1 MIGGGGAASRTLVRC
16 LAALLAM
23 ALLWLQP
30 AAAQAFDYRLKP
42 RRIAPDVYVFAG
54 ANEDFSLD
62 NGGNILNTGVI
73 LTDAGV
79 IVINTGPSRLYG
91 EQLRRAIGRLTD
103 KPVIRVYI
111 SKLHPDHFLGDQ
123 AFRDVPIYASPRT
136 IELLGGQAEDLTDN
150 MYRLV
155 GPWMRGT
162 EPVIPNHRAKAGVE
176 RIGGHDIEVINLA
189 GHTPGDLVL
198 LDRTRGV
205 LFSGGVVFNRRA
217 PTTPH
222 ADLHAWLVE
231 LQRLSRLDFD
241 LLVPSHGPVAHDK
254 APIAQTAAYLG
265 WLDQAFEDAARQ
277 GLSMAETLYLE
288 IPGRFRRMAVMPDE
302 YQRSVS
308 HLYGGYEAPTLR
320 MAERIGGD

>member
-1 MIGGGGAASRTLVRC
+1 MRFRMACVFAH
-16 LAALLAM
+16 AALL
-23 ALLWLQP
+23 LTVLIIPQP
-30 AAAQAFDYRLKP
+30 GVAANATDYGLKP
-42 RRIAPDVYVFAG
+42 QRIAPDVYVFVG
-54 ANEDFSLD
+54 ANEDFSLA
-62 NGGNILNTGVI
+62 NGGNILNTGAIV
-73 LTDAGV
+73 TDAGV

-91 EQLRRAIGRLTD
+91 EQLRRAIGRITD

-136 IELLGGQAEDLTDN
+136 IQLLGEQAEDLTDN

-162 EPVIPNHRAKAGVE
+162 EAVIPNHEAKDGVE
-176 RIGGHDIEVINLA
+176 RIGGHDIEVLNLA

-198 LDRTRGV
+198 LDRTRRV
-205 LFSGGVVFNRRA
+205 LFSGGVVFNQRA

-222 ADLHAWLVE
+222 ADLQQWRDE
-231 LQRLSRLDFD
+231 LQRLSQLNFD

-254 APIAQTAAYLG
+254 LPIAQTADYLA
-265 WLDQAFEDAARQ
+265 WLDTSFSRAA
-277 GLSMAETLYLE
+277 GHGMGMAEVLDLAMPE
-288 IPGRFRRMAVMPDE
+288 RFRHLAVMPDE

-308 HLYGGYEAPTLR
+308 HLYGGYEERTLR
-320 MAERIGGD
+320 AAERAGGD

>member
-1 MIGGGGAASRTLVRC
+1 MRCGVLRTIMHGFYLVVLSLAWLAPASAAVSL
-16 LAALLAM
+16 
-23 ALLWLQP
+23 
-30 AAAQAFDYRLKP
+30 DYQLKA
-42 RRIAPDVYVFAG
+42 RRIAPDVYVFVG

-73 LTDAGV
+73 LTDDGA

-91 EQLRRAIGRLTD
+91 EQLRRAIAGLTD

-111 SKLHPDHFLGDQ
+111 SKLHPDHFLGNQ

-136 IELLGGQAEDLTDN
+136 IELLHDQAEDFTDN

-155 GPWMRGT
+155 GTWMRGT
-162 EPVIPNHRAKAGVE
+162 EPVIPTHQAVAGTE
-176 RIGGHDIEVINLA
+176 TIGGHEIELLILA

-198 LDRTRGV
+198 LDHSRGV
-205 LFSGGVVFNRRA
+205 LFSGGVVFNQRG

-222 ADLHAWLVE
+222 ADLHGWLDE

-254 APIAQTAAYLG
+254 KPIAETAAYIG
-265 WLDQAFEDAARQ
+265 WLDQTFERAARD
-277 GLSMAETLYLE
+277 GVSMAEALYLD
-288 IPGRFRRMAVMPDE
+288 IPGRFSRMAVMPDE

-308 HLYGGYEAPTLR
+308 HLYGAYEDRNLPLAKQ
-320 MAERIGGD
+320 IGGE